1 MVRLTGLEPAR
12 LATPEPKS
20 GVSANF
26 TTGAY
31 EIHYNTLDDK
41 YHFSVVRALIRILQ
55 ERISFTPETVLE
67 H

>member
-31 EIHYNTLDDK
+31 ETHYNTLDDK
-41 YHFSVVRALIRILQ
+41 YHFSVVRALIGFRK
-55 ERISFTPETVLE
+55 RISLTPETVLE